1 MKCWAFFTVAK
12 SKKKNHQ
19 IQWNVESLLLLS
31 KAKKI
36 DQIQLNV
43 ESFSMLSKAQK
54 KNLIKFSEMLN
65 LFDRCQRQKILIIKF
80 IQILSLYDLI
90 IVD

>member
-1 MKCWAFFTVAK
+1 
-12 SKKKNHQ
+12 
-19 IQWNVESLLLLS
+19 LS

-65 LFDRCQRQKILIIKF
+65 LFDRCQRQKNLIKF

-90 IVD
+90 IVDETDKHSEKI